1 MLDIGI
7 DQRRMHETG
16 KTPSMLC
23 GGRPH
28 GAGKTTF
35 ALSDEMKK
43 AVAAL
48 QAAVDEEME
57 RKAKLGYK
65 AVIGDK
71 YGKPKLVSAK
81 YLVRKRRAARS
92 STAASD

>member
-1 MLDIGI
+1 M
-7 DQRRMHETG
+7 
-16 KTPSMLC
+16 
-23 GGRPH
+23 
-28 GAGKTTF
+28 
-35 ALSDEMKK
+35 SDEMKK

-71 YGKPKLVSAK
+71 HGRPKLVSARF
-81 YLVRKRRAARS
+81 LVRKRKAARS
-92 STAASD
+92 SASISN

>member
-1 MLDIGI
+1 M
-7 DQRRMHETG
+7 
-16 KTPSMLC
+16 
-23 GGRPH
+23 
-28 GAGKTTF
+28 
-35 ALSDEMKK
+35 SDEMKK

-71 YGKPKLVSAK
+71 HGKPKLVSAK
-81 YLVRKRRAARS
+81 YLVRKRKTARASA
-92 STAASD
+92 TISD

>member
-1 MLDIGI
+1 M
-7 DQRRMHETG
+7 
-16 KTPSMLC
+16 
-23 GGRPH
+23 
-28 GAGKTTF
+28 
-35 ALSDEMKK
+35 SDEMKK

-71 YGKPKLVSAK
+71 HGKPKLVSAR

-92 STAASD
+92 FTPVSD